1 MYARIAVGAHDFA
14 GAAYRMTASLIWQS
28 RVLVKRI
35 LSTTY
40 KVVEYAY
47 ERIEES
53 KQARCEIDEVHQS
66 SNNSSQYVA
75 SS

>member
-1 MYARIAVGAHDFA
+1 MYARIAVGADDFA

-47 ERIEES
+47 ERIKRAS
-53 KQARCEIDEVHQS
+53 KQGAK
-66 SNNSSQYVA
+66 
-75 SS
+75 